1 MRHWEQFARRG
12 GLWLAGIFFL
22 VAQFHVC
29 VSQFVLPDGEVCREC
44 PELSDHRPLPKHPVL
59 SAEKHG
65 DCHDCCTVQACD
77 DHSSKSP
84 TAVHSPNLEWFGL
97 VATKELVALPEL
109 TIIRATAPKL
119 TGCPTTGPPLS
130 ASPRAPPASSL
141 SA

>member
-29 VSQFVLPDGEVCREC
+29 VSQFVLPDGEICREC
-44 PELSDHRPLPKHPVL
+44 PELSDRQPLPKQPVL
-59 SAEKHG
+59 TAEKHG

-84 TAVHSPNLEWFGL
+84 TAIKTSPNLEWSGL
-97 VATKELVALPEL
+97 LSSVEPFVAPDHVQPHTS
-109 TIIRATAPKL
+109 APRL
-119 TGCPTTGPPLS
+119 TGCPTTGPPLPS
-130 ASPRAPPASSL
+130 SPRAPPASL